1 MKEFFR
7 TSTARIF
14 YIQIVCIST
23 ASIIMTPRWIAA
35 IVLVFAVVA
44 ISRYARDYW
53 NEFTNKMFLHLY
65 CDEGNL
71 LLLRWK
77 ANRYLLLPAILLYG
91 IVILA
96 QFYLLPAVIGG
107 IIFILLIVWIVF
119 LPLKKSH

>member
-1 MKEFFR
+1 M
-7 TSTARIF
+7 
-14 YIQIVCIST
+14 ST

-53 NEFTNKMFLHLY
+53 NEFTKKMFLHLY
-65 CDEGNL
+65 CEEGKL

-77 ANRYLLLPAILLYG
+77 ADRYLLLPAILLYG

-96 QFYLLPAVIGG
+96 QFYLLPSCDWWLCFYFLNCMDC
-107 IIFILLIVWIVF
+107 IFTIKKEPLTALFLVCNTLINKIY
-119 LPLKKSH
+119 